1 MPPSSHGA
9 LDPGEEFGKVNMK
22 HMKPE
27 KKNTG
32 NSDKRNQR
40 ERKKKSWHVGM
51 GVLCLCYCSYI
62 MLYLKNNASWFRVF
76 HMDPVVVTSGCVRLR
91 VLF

>member
-40 ERKKKSWHVGM
+40 ERKKKVGM
-51 GVLCLCYCSYI
+51 LEWVFYVCVTVLISCYI
-62 MLYLKNNASWFRVF
+62 
-76 HMDPVVVTSGCVRLR
+76 
-91 VLF
+91 